1 VVVVVVGSSVVVV
14 VVVGSSVVVVVVV
27 GSSVVVVVVVG
38 SSVVVVVVVGS
49 SVVVVVPPAPVH
61 VCTEYILEFCVGA
74 SLGAFG
80 QLQFG
85 GQVVPVG
92 VQEY

>member
-1 VVVVVVGSSVVVV
+1 MVVVVVGSSVVVV
-14 VVVGSSVVVVVVV
+14 VVVCSSV
-27 GSSVVVVVVVG
+27 
-38 SSVVVVVVVGS
+38 
-49 SVVVVVPPAPVH
+49 VVVVVPPAPVH